1 MTGQLMKEQIT
12 SLQELL
18 KNIKEEEYRYRSAML
33 GNNSIGQHVRH
44 VLEMLQCLLD
54 GYDQS
59 IIDYDARKR
68 DIRIETDRLFTL
80 SLLRDFLDEIQKHD
94 KGLTLQQS
102 LVSEPVHTTYYREL
116 HYNMEHAIHHMA
128 LIRVAL
134 REMKLDVVSENFGV
148 AYATIQYKK
157 EQECAQ

>member
-1 MTGQLMKEQIT
+1 MISQLLQEQLI

-18 KNIKEEEYRYRSAML
+18 KSIKEDDYQYRSAML

-44 VLEMLQCLLD
+44 VAEMIQCLLN

-59 IIDYDARKR
+59 IVDYDARKR
-68 DIRIETDRLFTL
+68 DVRIETDRLFTL
-80 SLLRDFLDEIQKHD
+80 SVLQSFIGEIHRPD

-102 LVSEPVHTTYYREL
+102 LCSESIHTTYYREL

-134 REMKLDVVSENFGV
+134 REMNLDAVSGNFGV